1 MDTNDKTTNCN
12 GGRHELR
19 RMEPRVMRRILY
31 SALFIALAAD
41 VFGAITLFDFETEAE
56 QAAVPGSFADYRTI
70 CVTNAFATSGQYA
83 FYFKSGPWRDGLDE
97 WPSFNLNTSV
107 RDWRSYDRLVIDLVS
122 VGEGNDSLSTFICAP
137 TGRVQNGLNAHTTL
151 PARGCSQ
158 WVIPLRDWPETCDPA
173 NIGRVHLF
181 LDHPRDVRVFID
193 RITLLAEGEGVPVPD
208 SPLVA
213 RDLIPFL
220 SQAASETAAAKREL
234 ATVKGDLAAAKDDAA
249 ALRARFRSYYSFR
262 EACLKARQDAS
273 KMSVGLAS
281 SMVKVQPRG
290 PDIPAAPATE
300 ATVRLARNER
310 ESVQVVVVPGDRA
323 LKGVRVHVA
332 DLRRADGAVFAS
344 TNVACDVVGYVHT
357 VRKPPYAVGGWK
369 SPNAASGSRA
379 TEKAATGWWPDPILD
394 FLDGV
399 DVADMDAQS
408 FWIRVHCPEDQPAGL
423 YASTLTVS
431 ADGVPSHA
439 MPFHVRVND
448 FAVPRNSPLPMAIT
462 FSPGPSAQFA
472 TPEEKD
478 LNARLRKDPEF
489 PGNLWHKHELEWG
502 DFLADYYITMD
513 NLYHSGK
520 IHWDVLL
527 RLKEQ
532 GRLGRFNLG
541 YWGYFTGGAD
551 AEAKWRSTKVAQ
563 LKEAYA
569 KAKELGLLDH
579 AYVYGCD
586 EIATNWF
593 GNIRR
598 CVEILKEEL
607 PGVPISTTAYDH
619 EFGVGT
625 PLDVMDWFTPL
636 TPKFDPD
643 KAAKSRAAGH
653 QVWWYICCVPHA
665 PQANM
670 FIECPAIEGRILMGA
685 ATARQRPD
693 GFLYYQISLWN
704 SPRCITS
711 GPFTDWIPRSW
722 TKYHGDGSWT
732 CVGPD
737 GRPLPTVRLENFRD
751 GLEDYA
757 YAKLLEQKLKELE
770 GTGKREQG
778 AGERINDQ
786 TNKRTNESWVRR
798 AQAALAVPADVMKSM
813 TQFTGN
819 PAAVL
824 RWRDE
829 MADLIEAAQA
839 ALPR

>member
-1 MDTNDKTTNCN
+1 MN
-12 GGRHELR
+12 HPSHLS
-19 RMEPRVMRRILY
+19 RVLH
-31 SALFIALAAD
+31 SALFIAFAAD
-41 VFGAITLFDFETEAE
+41 AFGTVTLFDFEDEAE
-56 QAAVPGSFADYRTI
+56 CAAVPTSLAKNRTI
-70 CVTNAFATSGQYA
+70 CVTNAFATSGEYA
-83 FYFKSGPWRDGLDE
+83 LFFKSGSWRDGLDE
-97 WPSFNLNTSV
+97 WPSFNLVTSV
-107 RDWRSYDRLVIDLVS
+107 RDWRDYDRLVIDLVS
-122 VGEGNDSLSTFICAP
+122 VGEGNDSLGTFICAS
-137 TGRVQNGLNAHTTL
+137 GGNVQNGLHASTPL
-151 PARGCSQ
+151 PPRGYSQ
-158 WVIPLRDWPETCDPA
+158 WVIPLSKWPETCDPA

-181 LDHPRDVRVFID
+181 LTRPRDVRVFID
-193 RITLLAEGEGVPVPD
+193 RVTLLKEGEVAPVPD
-208 SPLVA
+208 GPLVV

-220 SQAASETAAAKREL
+220 SQAASETAAAKSAL
-234 ATVKGDLAAAKDDAA
+234 AKVKGELAAAKDEAA
-249 ALRARFRSYYSFR
+249 TIRDRLRAYYTFR
-262 EACLKARQDAS
+262 EACLKAGQDSS

-281 SMVKVQPRG
+281 SMVKVLPRG
-290 PDIPAAPATE
+290 TDLPAVPATE

-310 ESVQVVVVPGDRA
+310 ESMQVVVAPGDRA
-323 LKGVRVHVA
+323 LKGVRVRAA
-332 DLRRADGAVFAS
+332 DLRRADGAVFAAS
-344 TNVACDVVGYVHT
+344 NIACDVVGYVHT
-357 VRKPPYAVGGWK
+357 VRKPPYPVGCWK
-369 SPNAASGSRA
+369 TPNAASGSR
-379 TEKAATGWWPDPILD
+379 TTKEAATGWWPDPILD

-408 FWIRVHCPEDQPAGL
+408 FWIRVHCPESQPAGL
-423 YASTLTVS
+423 YEGALTVS
-431 ADGVPSHA
+431 ADGVPSHTI
-439 MPFHVRVND
+439 PFRVRVND
-448 FAVPRNSPLPMAIT
+448 FAVPRESPLPMAIT

-472 TPEEKD
+472 TPEEKE

-489 PGNLWHKHELEWG
+489 PGNLWLKHELEWG
-502 DFLADYYITMD
+502 DFLADHYITMD

-520 IHWDVLL
+520 IHWDVLC

-541 YWGYFTGGAD
+541 YWDYFTGGAD

-636 TPKFDPD
+636 TPKYDSA
-643 KAAKSRAAGH
+643 KAAKSRASGH
-653 QVWWYICCVPHA
+653 QVWWYICCFPHA

-670 FIECPAIEGRILMGA
+670 FVECPAIEGRILMGA
-685 ATARQRPD
+685 ATTRQRPD

-704 SPRCITS
+704 SPQCITS
-711 GPFTDWIPRSW
+711 GPFTDWTPRSW
-722 TKYHGDGSWT
+722 TKYHGDGCWT
-732 CVGPD
+732 CAGPD
-737 GRPLPTVRLENFRD
+737 GRPLHTVRLENFRD

-757 YAKLLEQKLKELE
+757 YAKLLEQKLKELMQNAECTMHNE
-770 GTGKREQG
+770 GVPPAQPLNRSTAQPLNR
-778 AGERINDQ
+778 AD
-786 TNKRTNESWVRR
+786 WVRR
-798 AQAALAVPADVMKSM
+798 AQSALAVPGDVMKSM
-813 TQFTGN
+813 TQFTGD

-829 MADLIEAAQA
+829 MADLIEEAGVAE
-839 ALPR
+839 